1 MQRLNPNKLDSVF
14 VPASCPTF
22 ADLLRTLAND
32 DQLTPTRA
40 RDLASG
46 LRRVAKALDRSP
58 EDVFCDA
65 RWLQPRLAKIQPAAL
80 GLSTKSWQNAVSD
93 ARAAMAQYGSIKLKT
108 NRIEDLSSL
117 WQELWQGV
125 AASKDQSILS
135 ALRRFVYFLDRV
147 GINPSD
153 VTDDHAIAY
162 RGCIEEQE
170 ISRSPE
176 VAYRAAVNGWNLA
189 RKRFTCWPDIELTL
203 PNRTKTIQLP
213 PGVLPDSI
221 YCEVEAYLAKLGA
234 PDPFADDGPTR
245 ALRPATI
252 RQYRRLLLRF
262 AAEMVSSGI
271 EPGSIQG
278 LMNLVDPVS
287 VERTLRRKLEGN
299 GQKTNESISATAR
312 LLSRTARAISA
323 PEEWQRKLAKMA
335 SKVAVPSQN
344 GMTQKNRERLRALQ
358 NDATLLRLIDLPER
372 LFFRKAGKKALYRDA
387 LAREDAI
394 AIAILLH
401 CPLRAKN
408 LSEIRLDLNLH
419 RPGDGSAYLVCES
432 EEVKNRRPIEY
443 EIPPEVLKLIDDHL
457 KTRVPLL
464 CPAGT
469 PWLFPKRDGLEAIDP
484 SDLATRISKRI
495 LKETGL
501 KVNAHLFRHLAVM
514 IYLEA
519 NQGAYEA
526 AGRLISHSNTS
537 RTIRVYS
544 GMETRSATKAF
555 SDLVTAKKRRK

>member
-1 MQRLNPNKLDSVF
+1 MQRFNPKDLDSVF
-14 VPASCPTF
+14 VPATCPTF
-22 ADLLRTLAND
+22 GDLLQKLLTD
-32 DQLTPTRA
+32 DQLTSTRA
-40 RDLASG
+40 RDMASG
-46 LRRVAKALDRSP
+46 LRRVAKALARLP
-58 EDVFCDA
+58 EDIFCDA
-65 RWLQPRLAKIQPAAL
+65 RWLQPRLSKVQPAAR
-80 GLSTKSWQNAVSD
+80 GLTTKSWQNAVSD
-93 ARAAMAQYGSIKLKT
+93 ARAAMARYGVVKLKT

-117 WQELWQGV
+117 WQDLWQQA

-135 ALRRFVYFLDRV
+135 ALRRFVYFLDRL
-147 GINPSD
+147 GIAPTD
-153 VTDDHAIAY
+153 VSNDHADAY
-162 RGCIEEQE
+162 RSCVEDQE
-170 ISRSPE
+170 ISRSPD

-189 RKRFTCWPDIELTL
+189 RKRFAVWPDIELTL
-203 PNRTKTIQLP
+203 PDRTKTVQLP
-213 PGVLPDSI
+213 MGILPDSF
-221 YCEVEAYLAKLGA
+221 YCEVEAYLAKLSA
-234 PDPFADDGPTR
+234 DDPFADDGPTR

-262 AAEMVSSGI
+262 AAEMVNSGVV
-271 EPGSIQG
+271 PGSMQG
-278 LMNLVDPVS
+278 LMNLLDPNL
-287 VERTLRRKLEGN
+287 VERTLRRKLEDN
-299 GQKTNESISATAR
+299 GQKTSESISATAR
-312 LLSRTARAISA
+312 LLGRTARAISA
-323 PEEWQRKLAKMA
+323 PEEWQGKLAKMA
-335 SKVAVPSQN
+335 KRVAVPHQD
-344 GMTQKNRERLRALQ
+344 GMTPKNRERLRPLQ
-358 NDATLLRLIDLPER
+358 NDATLLRLIDLPEQ
-372 LFFRKAGKKALYRDA
+372 LFFRKTGRKKLHRDA

-408 LSEIRLDLNLH
+408 LSEIRLDLNLQ
-419 RPGDGSAYLVCES
+419 RPGDGSAYLVFES

-457 KTRVPLL
+457 KTRVPFL

-484 SDLATRISKRI
+484 SDLASRISKRI

-544 GMETRSATKAF
+544 GMETRSATRAF
-555 SDLVTAKKRRK
+555 SELVTAKKKRK